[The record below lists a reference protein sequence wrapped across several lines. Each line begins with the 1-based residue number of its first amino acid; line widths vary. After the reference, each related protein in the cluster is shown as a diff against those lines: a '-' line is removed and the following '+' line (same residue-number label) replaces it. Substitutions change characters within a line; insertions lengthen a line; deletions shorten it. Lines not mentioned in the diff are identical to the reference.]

1 MFDLWFETAESDI
14 DQIRVMNERD
24 GGRASVF
31 DAVVKTVADHLV
43 DLEIIEGM
51 GGFTKSAAF
60 VRSRLPDG
68 KKSRSGD
75 LGEILATEY
84 VNQKSKFQ
92 TPVKRL
98 RYKDDR
104 NLAMR
109 GDDVLGFRE
118 AKTRIKVLK
127 VEAKSRL
134 NISSS
139 VIQEA
144 RDGLAKHRGRPNPGT
159 LGFIEYILRKE
170 KRTTE
175 AELVSRL
182 QRDTIRARD
191 IQHLIFTLSGNDPTK
206 YLEKHIDVVRDG
218 VAILLRGCRVS
229 EHGGFVKDVFDS
241 CLRLIENDGDS

>member
-1 MFDLWFETAESDI
+1 MFDLWFETAESDSGEV
-14 DQIRVMNERD
+14 RVLNERK
-24 GGRASVF
+24 GGRKSVF
-31 DAVVKTVADHLV
+31 ESVIATVADHLV
-43 DLEIIEGM
+43 DLEVIESM
-51 GGFTKSAAF
+51 GGFKKSAEF
-60 VRSRLPDG
+60 IRSRLPEG

-75 LGEILATEY
+75 LGEILATEF
-84 VNQKSKFQ
+84 VTQKSKFAV
-92 TPVKRL
+92 PLKSL

-127 VEAKSRL
+127 VEAKSRAKL
-134 NISSS
+134 SPS
-139 VIQEA
+139 VIKEA

-170 KRTTE
+170 MRVAE

-191 IQHLIFTLSGNDPTK
+191 IKHLVFTLSGNDPTS
-206 YLEKHIDVVRDG
+206 YLEKHTNAVQEG
-218 VAILLRGCRVS
+218 VGLTLCGCRVLG
-229 EHGGFVKDVFDS
+229 HGEFVKSIFDS
-241 CLRLIENDGDS
+241 CLSLIENDGVN